1 MSAKKTTTHAVIDK
15 RLLIYK
21 RERSNVWQCRVSVDG
36 SYQRVSTGTSDL
48 AEAKEKAH
56 ELYLEA
62 QFRKKNKLTPIT
74 RYFRD
79 VAKHALDTIDKD
91 LASDSSKAI
100 YREYKVI
107 NKYLIE
113 FFGKYHIDNIDYPIL
128 EKFDEWRAEKMGKV
142 PTHSTVLNH
151 NAALKRVFD
160 EAIYR
165 GYVVESRLPK
175 LVAKGKKSERRAE
188 FTLDEVR
195 IMRQS
200 FDPWVELARADQKDL
215 RALLRD
221 YVNVLL
227 DTGARP
233 GKELLSLKWIQLE
246 VNNKRTVTKT
256 GVIDNTDDDHEE
268 VLLFNSNRAVILNIQ
283 ESKTKARKA
292 IGRQPTINALEQ
304 IAQRN
309 FGKSLK
315 DVLKEKRED
324 YIFQF
329 PAYINPKKADKV
341 KRKQGFIR
349 PTSFPKLFE
358 NFLEDHNLLI
368 DPITGK
374 DRPLYCLRHTYATLA
389 LAHDKVHIHTLAK
402 QMGTSVKM
410 IELHYSRRCPELSC
424 RFESVDMIIMRPF
437 WLVGLRDVGLLSRFS
452 GRHSR
457 VIS

>member
-107 NKYLIE
+107 INKYLIE

-188 FTLDEVR
+188 FTVSGWATQIDG
-195 IMRQS
+195 S
-200 FDPWVELARADQKDL
+200 G
-215 RALLRD
+215 ALMER
-221 YVNVLL
+221 
-227 DTGARP
+227 
-233 GKELLSLKWIQLE
+233 
-246 VNNKRTVTKT
+246 
-256 GVIDNTDDDHEE
+256 
-268 VLLFNSNRAVILNIQ
+268 
-283 ESKTKARKA
+283 
-292 IGRQPTINALEQ
+292 
-304 IAQRN
+304 
-309 FGKSLK
+309 
-315 DVLKEKRED
+315 
-324 YIFQF
+324 
-329 PAYINPKKADKV
+329 
-341 KRKQGFIR
+341 
-349 PTSFPKLFE
+349 
-358 NFLEDHNLLI
+358 
-368 DPITGK
+368 
-374 DRPLYCLRHTYATLA
+374 
-389 LAHDKVHIHTLAK
+389 
-402 QMGTSVKM
+402 
-410 IELHYSRRCPELSC
+410 SRR
-424 RFESVDMIIMRPF
+424 
-437 WLVGLRDVGLLSRFS
+437 
-452 GRHSR
+452 
-457 VIS
+457 